1 MVEGGAIGDAGVLHH
16 LLQSHR
22 GRAGSQPGGAG
33 ERADPRRQALKP
45 ADARL
50 LPGGGQL
57 DPIVAAH
64 LGRFAEVGAIIGE
77 YLGASAG
84 LGCLIAQAE
93 GNFDAVGVFA
103 GIMILAIFLLIIDR
117 ILDIAEARLIQW
129 SPHSTESRA
138 T

>member
-1 MVEGGAIGDAGVLHH
+1 MLRTSVDFAVVGV
-16 LLQSHR
+16 
-22 GRAGSQPGGAG
+22 
-33 ERADPRRQALKP
+33 
-45 ADARL
+45 
-50 LPGGGQL
+50 
-57 DPIVAAH
+57 
-64 LGRFAEVGAIIGE
+64 IIGE

-103 GIMILAIFLLIIDR
+103 GIIILAIFVLIINR
-117 ILDIAEARLIQW
+117 TRDIAEARLIQW